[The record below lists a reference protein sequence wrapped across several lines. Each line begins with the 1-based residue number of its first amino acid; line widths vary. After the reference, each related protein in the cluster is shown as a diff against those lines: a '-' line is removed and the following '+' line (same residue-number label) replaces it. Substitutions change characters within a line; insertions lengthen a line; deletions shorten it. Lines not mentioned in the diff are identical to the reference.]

1 MQDLPQQYP
10 WLYIKFAE
18 EGCHFIHCTNPYWA
32 GIWTDLVIWKVLMRA
47 LKSQRDVTRGR
58 VMSENVNLTWTHTKH
73 RCAETHNKMSEL
85 TGNANK
91 TSEQRCQPGNTRI
104 A

>member
-10 WLYIKFAE
+10 WLYINFAE
-18 EGCHFIHCTNPYWA
+18 QGCHFIHRNNPYWA
-32 GIWTDLVIWKVLMRA
+32 GKLTDLVKEKVLMRT
-47 LKSQRDVTRGR
+47 LKSQRDVKRGR